1 LEHAA
6 RCSLSALIANN
17 AASVRGRTCPAL
29 FLRDHI
35 HKVHSASILQINVSP
50 GGVPKR
56 PIPTGV
62 VTSLGI
68 AGDKQAHPQIHG
80 GPRQAILIV
89 TSEGIDELKEQGFP
103 LYHGALGENLTT
115 RGLDRRSMRIGQR
128 YRIGEVLLEITKIR
142 APCDTLNP
150 YGPGIQKAVYD
161 QDVKAGNSASPRWG
175 LSGFYASVLRAGT
188 IHPGDP
194 IQLVDETA

>member
-1 LEHAA
+1 M
-6 RCSLSALIANN
+6 
-17 AASVRGRTCPAL
+17 
-29 FLRDHI
+29 RDHI
-35 HKVHSASILQINVSP
+35 YTVSLASILQINVSS

-56 PIPTGV
+56 PIAAGV

-68 AGDKQAHPQIHG
+68 AGDRHANPQVHG
-80 GPRQAILIV
+80 GPRQAVLIV

-115 RGLDRRSMRIGQR
+115 RGLDRRSLRIGQR
-128 YRIGEVLLEITKIR
+128 YRIGQVLLEITKLR
-142 APCDTLNP
+142 APCENLNP
-150 YGPGIQKAVYD
+150 YGPGIHKAVYD
-161 QDVKAGNSASPRWG
+161 QDVKAGNPESPRWG
-175 LSGFYASVLRAGT
+175 LGGFYASVLRAGT

>member
-1 LEHAA
+1 M
-6 RCSLSALIANN
+6 RSP
-17 AASVRGRTCPAL
+17 SV
-29 FLRDHI
+29 
-35 HKVHSASILQINVSP
+35 LQINVSL

-56 PIPTGV
+56 PIPAGI
-62 VTSLGI
+62 VTPVGI
-68 AGDKQAHPQIHG
+68 AGDKQAHPLIHG
-80 GPRQAILIV
+80 GPRQAILII

-115 RGLDRRSMRIGQR
+115 LGLNRRSLRIGQR
-128 YRIGEVLLEITKIR
+128 YRIGEILVEITKVR

-161 QDVKAGNSASPRWG
+161 EEVKAGNPASPRWG
-175 LSGFYASVLRAGT
+175 LSGFYASILRAGT

-194 IQLVDETA
+194 VQLVDETA